1 MPLKVID
8 DENTKTDLLTYSDA
22 ELSLTATSGT
32 LVVSN
37 TKTPNQVIYNLQGN
51 NQNIPSVMLGYSNGD
66 LYLKTFGTQTWT
78 KLANT
83 KSLADSNTAMQT
95 QVDTLTALVGTK
107 LDISTFNSYK
117 LSNDTEITNIKA
129 SVTTTNNNIT
139 TLNTT
144 LRNDLVNKTGY
155 LADKSLIDSRITT
168 LEDNQSSYA
177 TKLQLNMSALTLG
190 GRMDMV
196 EHKVDVNG
204 SQMVLALDNYYTKA
218 EIDTLFE
225 TNKVIDYDS
234 GTDVELM
241 DTDPDLF
248 NVGMSGS
255 GGGTGLGGT
264 FTPSVSEDGIISWT
278 NDNMLTNPEPINVK
292 GPKGDIGLTGLQG
305 EQGIKGEPG
314 VKGDPGTNG
323 TNGTNG
329 IDGIDGTNGVDGAD
343 GIDGTNGR
351 DGTGL
356 NTGGTTNQ
364 ILIKNDEN
372 DYNTSWSDLKTING
386 KSLLGVGDL
395 RAEIEAIVLAMSIA
409 L

>member
-1 MPLKVID
+1 M
-8 DENTKTDLLTYSDA
+8 
-22 ELSLTATSGT
+22 
-32 LVVSN
+32 
-37 TKTPNQVIYNLQGN
+37 
-51 NQNIPSVMLGYSNGD
+51 
-66 LYLKTFGTQTWT
+66 
-78 KLANT
+78 
-83 KSLADSNTAMQT
+83 
-95 QVDTLTALVGTK
+95 
-107 LDISTFNSYK
+107 
-117 LSNDTEITNIKA
+117 
-129 SVTTTNNNIT
+129 
-139 TLNTT
+139 
-144 LRNDLVNKTGY
+144 
-155 LADKSLIDSRITT
+155 
-168 LEDNQSSYA
+168 
-177 TKLQLNMSALTLG
+177 G
-190 GRMDMV
+190 G
-196 EHKVDVNG
+196 
-204 SQMVLALDNYYTKA
+204 
-218 EIDTLFE
+218 I
-225 TNKVIDYDS
+225 
-234 GTDVELM
+234 
-241 DTDPDLF
+241 
-248 NVGMSGS
+248 

-264 FTPSVSEDGIISWT
+264 FTPVVSEDGIISWT
-278 NDNMLTNPEPINVK
+278 NDNMLTNPEPVNVK